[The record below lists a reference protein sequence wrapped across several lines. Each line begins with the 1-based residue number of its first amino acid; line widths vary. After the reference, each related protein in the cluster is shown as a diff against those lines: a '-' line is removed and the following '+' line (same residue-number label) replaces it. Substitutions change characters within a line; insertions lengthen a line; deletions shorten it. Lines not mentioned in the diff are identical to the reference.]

1 MLLTVLC
8 SKVANAYQSPGSAE
22 RSFVVTSKREAAN
35 EPVFGRIAWG
45 MFAAL
50 LYGLETLLVRTWKR
64 YKECKDI

>member
-35 EPVFGRIAWG
+35 EPVFGRIA
-45 MFAAL
+45 
-50 LYGLETLLVRTWKR
+50 
-64 YKECKDI
+64 